1 MPVCAV
7 AATDALEELCA
18 HLNARL
24 PGGPFG
30 DEHRLLPL
38 AVRML
43 EEMPIVALL
52 VQMGW
57 CRPPVEEDREG
68 NRGRKA
74 LGRIRLDARLRAG
87 VAPVRRG
94 RGARGPPPS
103 VNTAT
108 ATNDD
113 DCGMLSVFTFTPTS
127 AYQLFAHEE
136 ARRLRTA
143 PGRTSTLNNDDMSAI
158 GAAWRALTPERRSMY
173 EASLRAN
180 LQFQNARPLG
190 TCCAYLCRA
199 GSLGLAHCE
208 GCNHSACGHVECFLE
223 QLGKSGIDAAVCDGV
238 LYLCPICLQQRL
250 VAARLEPA
258 PGRLPCGENGEE

>member
-1 MPVCAV
+1 M
-7 AATDALEELCA
+7 CA

-57 CRPPVEEDREG
+57 CRPPLETH
-68 NRGRKA
+68 RGRMP
-74 LGRIRLDARLRAG
+74 LGRIRLDARLRVG

-94 RGARGPPPS
+94 RGARGPAPGA
-103 VNTAT
+103 NTT
-108 ATNDD
+108 PVTNDD
-113 DCGMLSVFTFTPTS
+113 ECGMLSVFTFTQTS

-143 PGRTSTLNNDDMSAI
+143 PGRTSTLAL
-158 GAAWRALTPERRSMY
+158 AAS
-173 EASLRAN
+173 
-180 LQFQNARPLG
+180 
-190 TCCAYLCRA
+190 
-199 GSLGLAHCE
+199 
-208 GCNHSACGHVECFLE
+208 
-223 QLGKSGIDAAVCDGV
+223 
-238 LYLCPICLQQRL
+238 
-250 VAARLEPA
+250 
-258 PGRLPCGENGEE
+258 